1 MGDMADWTLDNMVI
15 PPDEYG
21 EPPFYSN
28 IKGDIDMAT
37 KTKTNTKG
45 NGKTKTKT
53 KKAPIKATPTKKT
66 SLRAAIK
73 PVDGTSRTDVFE
85 MRTAAPPCPEPEAA
99 AFQSVLD
106 ALNAPLATEVDD
118 PSADSDAHFTRTP
131 LVDIP
136 EFAAAT
142 ARYDL
147 VRSYVKALEEIKDRL
162 SGDLK
167 TWMGLGGLEATVA
180 MGFKLETVTTER
192 KTFDR
197 DRAVTVAHLTEEQ
210 IEASMKVSKS
220 TQLRVTQLKPQVEE
234 AQ

>member
-1 MGDMADWTLDNMVI
+1 
-15 PPDEYG
+15 
-21 EPPFYSN
+21 
-28 IKGDIDMAT
+28 MAT
-37 KTKTNTKG
+37 KVN
-45 NGKTKTKT
+45 TKT
-53 KKAPIKATPTKKT
+53 KKAVVKKPVKKAPTKVAPAPKKKAPAPATVAPKT
-66 SLRAAIK
+66 NPK
-73 PVDGTSRTDVFE
+73 PCPP
-85 MRTAAPPCPEPEAA
+85 APPCPELPDPDAQEDLARGSFS
-99 AFQSVLD
+99 FQTILD
-106 ALNAPLATEVDD
+106 ALNAPLEPAADD

-162 SGDLK
+162 SDDLK

-210 IEASMKVSKS
+210 IEASMKISKS
-220 TQLRVTQLKPQVEE
+220 TQLRVTQLKPRVEE

>member
-1 MGDMADWTLDNMVI
+1 
-15 PPDEYG
+15 
-21 EPPFYSN
+21 
-28 IKGDIDMAT
+28 MAT
-37 KTKTNTKG
+37 KVNTKM
-45 NGKTKTKT
+45 KKVAVKKSVKKATPAPK
-53 KKAPIKATPTKKT
+53 KKAPISTPATVAPKT
-66 SLRAAIK
+66 APK
-73 PVDGTSRTDVFE
+73 PCPP
-85 MRTAAPPCPEPEAA
+85 APPCPEPAPN
-99 AFQSVLD
+99 AFQEVLD

>member
-1 MGDMADWTLDNMVI
+1 
-15 PPDEYG
+15 
-21 EPPFYSN
+21 
-28 IKGDIDMAT
+28 MAT
-37 KTKTNTKG
+37 KVNTKM
-45 NGKTKTKT
+45 KKVAVKKSVKKATPAPK
-53 KKAPIKATPTKKT
+53 KKAPISTPATVAPKT
-66 SLRAAIK
+66 APK
-73 PVDGTSRTDVFE
+73 PCPP
-85 MRTAAPPCPEPEAA
+85 APPCPEPAPN
-99 AFQSVLD
+99 AFQEVLD
-106 ALNAPLATEVDD
+106 ALNAPLEPVADD

>member
-1 MGDMADWTLDNMVI
+1 
-15 PPDEYG
+15 
-21 EPPFYSN
+21 
-28 IKGDIDMAT
+28 MAT
-37 KTKTNTKG
+37 KKVKAVV
-45 NGKTKTKT
+45 KKPA
-53 KKAPIKATPTKKT
+53 KKAPAKVAPAPKKKAPAPATAAPKT
-66 SLRAAIK
+66 NPK
-73 PVDGTSRTDVFE
+73 PCPP
-85 MRTAAPPCPEPEAA
+85 APPCPEASLDRP
-99 AFQSVLD
+99 AFDLVID
-106 ALNAPLATEVDD
+106 ALNAPLEPAADD

-147 VRSYVKALEEIKDRL
+147 VRSYVKALKEIKDRL

-210 IEASMKVSKS
+210 IEASMKTSKS

>member
-1 MGDMADWTLDNMVI
+1 
-15 PPDEYG
+15 
-21 EPPFYSN
+21 
-28 IKGDIDMAT
+28 MAT
-37 KTKTNTKG
+37 KKAKAVVKKVSKNTPNRPG
-45 NGKTKTKT
+45 
-53 KKAPIKATPTKKT
+53 KKA
-66 SLRAAIK
+66 AAARVKVGGAIGRDTVAYK
-73 PVDGTSRTDVFE
+73 PKPCPP
-85 MRTAAPPCPEPEAA
+85 APPCPEIDPLDNPENGSTGPFDA
-99 AFQSVLD
+99 VL
-106 ALNAPLATEVDD
+106 AMFNTPLPTTNIED
-118 PSADSDAHFTRTP
+118 PSADNDAHFTRTP

-136 EFAAAT
+136 EFATAV

-147 VRSYVKALEEIKDRL
+147 VRGYIKALDEIKDRL

-167 TWMGLGGLEATVA
+167 TWMGLGGLESTVA
-180 MGFKLETVTTER
+180 MGFKLDTVTTER